1 MLIANRDAF
10 LAVLPSPP
18 LNFMLPFFRSATSLA
33 VTATLVYPLLVVAQ
47 TAAPAVPAAPAVV
60 AAPDPVV
67 APAPPSAPTTDAP
80 ARRAPSPVTPQR
92 VEAVEVTGKNT
103 ASDERRN
110 SSASKIIITREDI
123 EQYGDSNL
131 GDVMRRLP
139 GVTTGGRPGRP
150 GAPRMRGMGGGFTQI
165 LIDGQRIP
173 PGFNIE
179 EITPDQVERIE
190 ILRAPT
196 AETGARAIAG
206 TINIILRE
214 PLRQTSN
221 EVKIGA
227 QEERGKFSPS
237 ASWSGNGTIG
247 ETGTYNLSAS
257 AGGTNL
263 LTSDRSHTTTDL
275 LASGTRILEQFT
287 QGETRAHRENYF
299 VSARAQWRL
308 GVGEQFG
315 VQSFA
320 AHNVAESRSSGSLT
334 QTVGATPAPYA
345 LREGLFNGRFD
356 VSRVGVNLNK
366 RFDENTRYELRG
378 GYGKFWSNTD
388 NITEQFA
395 ANRVR
400 NLIQTARGDV
410 RDNSGSLGG
419 KVIRNFTDSSHVVT
433 AGWEWEASNRD
444 EQSVT
449 RLNGVQQLADLGES
463 FDVRTRR
470 MAVYVQDEWDITPAW
485 GANAGLRYETIRTQ
499 SSNAQDAFSNTS
511 SVLTPLA
518 HLVWRFA
525 APSRDQMRLSLTQ
538 SYRSPNVG
546 QLSSRPSLNTL
557 YPVPGSN
564 TSLSP
569 DRTGNPSLKPERA
582 NGIDLAFERY
592 LKSGGVMS
600 VNVFV
605 RDIKDLMRNVTS
617 LETVSWAPVSRYVN
631 RPQNLGKARVSGIE
645 FDSKFQMREVMD
657 DAPPLS
663 LRFNLSIYGS
673 KVAAVPGPYNRIDSQ
688 PRATG
693 NLGGDYKFVGTPF
706 TVGGNFGWTPA
717 YSTQQTEVTA
727 LANSTKR
734 VFDAYALWTVNPST
748 KLRLT
753 LSNIGPQDSLNTTTV
768 IEGGQRQV
776 VVNSGR
782 SDMSVALRLEMR
794 L

>member
-1 MLIANRDAF
+1 MLAAAQSLPPVAPAAVPSVTDA
-10 LAVLPSPP
+10 
-18 LNFMLPFFRSATSLA
+18 
-33 VTATLVYPLLVVAQ
+33 
-47 TAAPAVPAAPAVV
+47 AAPPAAV
-60 AAPDPVV
+60 
-67 APAPPSAPTTDAP
+67 PAPPSDPAP
-80 ARRAPSPVTPQR
+80 ARRATPASDVPKR
-92 VEAVEVTGKNT
+92 VEQVEITGKNT
-103 ASDERRN
+103 ATEERRY
-110 SSASKIIITREDI
+110 SSESKIIITREDI

-214 PLRQTSN
+214 PLRQTSS
-221 EVKIGA
+221 EIKIGA
-227 QEERGKFSPS
+227 QQERGKYSPS
-237 ASWSGNGTIG
+237 ASWSGNGTLG
-247 ETGTYNLSAS
+247 ETSTYNLSAS
-257 AGGTNL
+257 TGATNL
-263 LTSDRSHTTTDL
+263 LTSDRSHTSYDSLST
-275 LASGTRILEQFT
+275 GVRILEQFYN
-287 QGETRAHRENYF
+287 GETRAHRENSF
-299 VSARAQWRL
+299 VNARAQWTL
-308 GVGEQFG
+308 GAGEQFG

-320 AHNVAESRSSGSLT
+320 AHNVAESTSSGTLT
-334 QTVGATPAPYA
+334 QTVGDTPAPYA
-345 LREGLFNGRFD
+345 TREGFYRGRFD
-356 VSRVGVNLNK
+356 VARINVNLNK
-366 RFDENTRYELRG
+366 RFDENARYELRG
-378 GYGKFWSNTD
+378 GFGKFWSNTD
-388 NITEQFA
+388 TNTEQFA
-395 ANRVR
+395 ANGVR
-400 NLIQTARGDV
+400 SLLQTARGDV
-410 RDNSGSLGG
+410 RDNSGSLSG
-419 KVIRNFTDSSHVVT
+419 KLMRNFTDSSHAIT
-433 AGWEWEASNRD
+433 AGWEWEANSRG
-444 EQSVT
+444 EQSIT
-449 RLNGVQQLADLGES
+449 RLNGVQQLTDLGEA
-463 FDVRTRR
+463 FDVRVRR
-470 MAVYVQDEWDITPAW
+470 LAVYVQDEWDITPAW

-499 SSNAQDAFSNTS
+499 SSNALDAFSNTS

-564 TSLSP
+564 TSISP
-569 DRTGNPSLKPERA
+569 DRTGNPTLKPERA

-592 LKSGGVMS
+592 LASGGVMS

-605 RDIKDLMRNVTS
+605 RDIKDLMRNVTA
-617 LETVSWAPVSRYVN
+617 LETVSWAPVPRYVN

-645 FDSKFQMREVMD
+645 FDSKFQLREWLD

-663 LRFNLSIYGS
+663 LRFNLSIYDS
-673 KVAAVPGPYNRIDSQ
+673 KVEAVPGPYNRIDGQ
-688 PRATG
+688 PRASG
-693 NLGGDYKFVGTPF
+693 NLGGDYKFRSMPV

-717 YSTQQTEVTA
+717 YTTQQTITA
-727 LANSTKR
+727 AQSASTKR

-748 KLRLT
+748 KLRLS
-753 LSNIGPQDSLNTTTV
+753 LSNIGPQDSLGTTTV
-768 IEGGQRQV
+768 VEGGQRQV
-776 VVNSGR
+776 VVSTGR
-782 SDMSVALRLEMR
+782 TDMSVALRLEMR

>member
-1 MLIANRDAF
+1 M
-10 LAVLPSPP
+10 P
-18 LNFMLPFFRSATSLA
+18 PFFRRVISLA
-33 VTATLVYPLLVVAQ
+33 VTAALAYPLLVAAQ
-47 TAAPAVPAAPAVV
+47 SPTMPTVPASPAAPSVT
-60 AAPDPVV
+60 P
-67 APAPPSAPTTDAP
+67 APASEPASETAPPRP
-80 ARRAPSPVTPQR
+80 AAGATPQR
-92 VEAVEVTGKNT
+92 VDQVEVTGKNS

-110 SSASKIIITREDI
+110 SSASKIIITRDDI

-131 GDVMRRLP
+131 GEVMRRLP

-221 EVKIGA
+221 EIKLGA
-227 QEERGKFSPS
+227 QEERRKYSPS
-237 ASWSGNGTIG
+237 ASWSGNGTLG
-247 ETGTYNLSAS
+247 ETGTYNVSAS
-257 AGGTNL
+257 AGATNL
-263 LTSDRSHTTTDL
+263 LTSDRSHTITDSL
-275 LASGTRILEQFT
+275 DSGARILEQFY
-287 QGETRAHRENYF
+287 QGETRAHRENSF
-299 VSARAQWRL
+299 LSARMQWRL
-308 GVGEQFG
+308 GAGEQFG
-315 VQSFA
+315 VQSFV
-320 AHNVAESRSSGSLT
+320 AHNVAESNSSGTLI
-334 QTVGATPAPYA
+334 QPVGATPAPYA
-345 LREGLFNGRFD
+345 TREGLFRGRFD
-356 VSRVGVNLNK
+356 VSRINLNLNK
-366 RFDENTRYELRG
+366 RFDEYTRYELRG
-378 GYGKFWSNTD
+378 GFGKFWSNTD
-388 NITEQFA
+388 NNTEQFS
-395 ANRVR
+395 ANGVR

-410 RDNSGSLGG
+410 RDNSGSLSG
-419 KVIRNFTDSSHVVT
+419 KLIRNFADSSHALT
-433 AGWEWEASNRD
+433 AGWEWEANNRD

-449 RLNGVQQLADLGES
+449 RLNGVQQLADLGET
-463 FDVRTRR
+463 FDVRVRR
-470 MAVYVQDEWDITPAW
+470 LAVYLQDEWDITPAW

-499 SSNAQDAFSNTS
+499 SSNAQDAFTNTS

-546 QLSSRPSLNTL
+546 QLSSRPALNTL

-564 TSLSP
+564 TALSP
-569 DRTGNPSLKPERA
+569 DRAGNPSLKPERA

-605 RDIKDLMRNVTS
+605 RDIKDLMRNVTA
-617 LETVSWAPVSRYVN
+617 LETVSWAPVQRYVN

-645 FDSKFQMREVMD
+645 FDSKFQLRELMD

-663 LRFNLSIYGS
+663 VRFNLSVYDS
-673 KVAAVPGPYNRIDSQ
+673 KVEAVPGPYNRIDGQ
-688 PRATG
+688 ARASG
-693 NLGGDYKFVGTPF
+693 NLGGDYRFRGMPLTI
-706 TVGGNFGWTPA
+706 GGNFGWTPA
-717 YSTQQTEVTA
+717 YTTQQTDSTA
-727 LANSTKR
+727 QALSTKR
-734 VFDAYALWTVNPST
+734 VFDAYALWTVNPT
-748 KLRLT
+748 AKLRLS
-753 LSNIGPQDSLNTTTV
+753 LSNIGPHDSLSTTTV

-776 VVNSGR
+776 VVSNGR
-782 SDMSVALRLEMR
+782 TDMAVALRLEMR

>member
-1 MLIANRDAF
+1 M
-10 LAVLPSPP
+10 P
-18 LNFMLPFFRSATSLA
+18 PFFRRAISLA
-33 VTATLVYPLLVVAQ
+33 VTATLACPILVAAQ
-47 TAAPAVPAAPAVV
+47 APAPSAPALPAAPS
-60 AAPDPVV
+60 AAPTPAAEPASDT
-67 APAPPSAPTTDAP
+67 APPRPATPSA
-80 ARRAPSPVTPQR
+80 TPQR
-92 VEAVEVTGKNT
+92 VDQVEVTGKST
-103 ASDERRN
+103 ATDERRN
-110 SSASKIIITREDI
+110 SSASKIIITRDDI

-131 GDVMRRLP
+131 GEVMRRLP

-221 EVKIGA
+221 EIKFGV
-227 QEERGKFSPS
+227 QEERGKYSPS
-237 ASWSGNGTIG
+237 ASWSRNGTIG

-257 AGGTNL
+257 TTATNL
-263 LTSDRSHTTTDL
+263 RTSDFSHTADDS
-275 LASGTRILEQFT
+275 LATGERILEQFYR
-287 QGETRAHRENYF
+287 GESRSHRENSF
-299 VSARAQWRL
+299 VSVRAQWRL
-308 GVGEQFG
+308 GAGEQFG
-315 VQSFA
+315 VQSFI
-320 AHNVAESRSSGSLT
+320 AHNTAETTSSGTLT
-334 QTVGATPAPYA
+334 QPVGDTPAPYA
-345 LREGLFNGRFD
+345 TREGFFRGRFD
-356 VSRVGVNLNK
+356 VSRINLNLNK
-366 RFDENTRYELRG
+366 RFDEKTRYELRG
-378 GYGKFWSNTD
+378 GFGKFWSNTD
-388 NITEQFA
+388 SNTEQFA
-395 ANRVR
+395 ADGVR

-410 RDNSGSLGG
+410 RDNSGSLSG
-419 KVIRNFTDSSHVVT
+419 KLIRNFTDSSHAVT
-433 AGWEWEASNRD
+433 AGWEWEANNRD
-444 EQSVT
+444 EQSIT
-449 RLNGVQQLADLGES
+449 RLNGVQQLADLGEA

-499 SSNAQDAFSNTS
+499 SSNAQDAFTNTS

-546 QLSSRPSLNTL
+546 QLSSRPALNTL
-557 YPVPGSN
+557 YPVPGNN
-564 TSLSP
+564 TTLSP
-569 DRTGNPSLKPERA
+569 DRAGNPDLKPERA

-600 VNVFV
+600 VNLFV
-605 RDIKDLMRNVTS
+605 RDIKDLIRNVTV
-617 LETVSWAPVSRYVN
+617 LETVSWAPVPRYVN

-645 FDSKFQMREVMD
+645 FDSKFQLRELID

-663 LRFNLSIYGS
+663 LRFNLNIYGS
-673 KVAAVPGPYNRIDSQ
+673 KVEAVPGPYNRIDSQ

-693 NLGGDYKFVGTPF
+693 NLGADYKFRGMPI

-717 YSTQQTEVTA
+717 YTTQQTDSTA
-727 LANSTKR
+727 QALSTKR
-734 VFDAYALWTVNPST
+734 VFDAYALWTVNSSA
-748 KLRLT
+748 KLRLS
-753 LSNIGPQDSLNTTTV
+753 LSNIGPQDSLSTTTV
-768 IEGGQRQV
+768 IEGDRRQV
-776 VVNSGR
+776 AFNNGR
-782 SDMSVALRLEMR
+782 TDMSVALRLEMR

>member
-1 MLIANRDAF
+1 M
-10 LAVLPSPP
+10 
-18 LNFMLPFFRSATSLA
+18 
-33 VTATLVYPLLVVAQ
+33 
-47 TAAPAVPAAPAVV
+47 
-60 AAPDPVV
+60 
-67 APAPPSAPTTDAP
+67 
-80 ARRAPSPVTPQR
+80 
-92 VEAVEVTGKNT
+92 TGKNSAT
-103 ASDERRN
+103 DERRN
-110 SSASKIIITREDI
+110 SSASKIIITRDDI

-173 PGFNIE
+173 PGFNVE

-221 EVKIGA
+221 EIKIGV
-227 QEERGKFSPS
+227 QEERGKYSPS
-237 ASWSGNGTIG
+237 ASWSGGGTLG
-247 ETGTYNLSAS
+247 ETGTYNVSAS
-257 AGGTNL
+257 TGATNL
-263 LTSDRSHTTTDL
+263 LTSDRLHTTYDSLSTG
-275 LASGTRILEQFT
+275 ARILEQFYA
-287 QGETRAHRENYF
+287 GETRAHRENSF
-299 VSARAQWRL
+299 VSARVQWRL
-308 GVGEQFG
+308 GAGEQFG
-315 VQSFA
+315 IQSSA
-320 AHNVAESRSSGSLT
+320 AHNVAESTSSGTLT
-334 QTVGATPAPYA
+334 QTVGDTPAPYA
-345 LREGLFNGRFD
+345 TREGFFRGRFD
-356 VSRVGVNLNK
+356 VSRINLNLNK
-366 RFDENTRYELRG
+366 RFDDYTRYELRG
-378 GYGKFWSNTD
+378 GFGKFWSNTD
-388 NITEQFA
+388 NNTEQFA
-395 ANRVR
+395 ANGAR

-410 RDNSGSLGG
+410 RDNSGSLSG
-419 KVIRNFTDSSHVVT
+419 KLIRNFADSSHTLT

-449 RLNGVQQLADLGES
+449 RLNGVQQLADLGEA
-463 FDVRTRR
+463 FDVRVRR
-470 MAVYVQDEWDITPAW
+470 MAMYVQDEWDITPAW
-485 GANAGLRYETIRTQ
+485 GANVGLRYETIRTQ
-499 SSNAQDAFSNTS
+499 SSNAQDAFTNTS

-525 APSRDQMRLSLTQ
+525 APSRDQVRLSLTQ

-564 TSLSP
+564 TALSP

-600 VNVFV
+600 ANIFV
-605 RDIKDLMRNVTS
+605 RDIEDLIRNVTV
-617 LETVSWAPVSRYVN
+617 LETVSWAPVPRYVN

-645 FDSKFQMREVMD
+645 FDSKFQLREIMD

-663 LRFNLSIYGS
+663 LRFNLSIYDS
-673 KVAAVPGPYNRIDSQ
+673 KVEAVQGPYNRIDSQ
-688 PRATG
+688 PRASG
-693 NLGGDYKFVGTPF
+693 NLGGDYKFRGMPLTI
-706 TVGGNFGWTPA
+706 GGNFGWTPA
-717 YSTQQTEVTA
+717 YTTQQTDSTA
-727 LANSTKR
+727 QALSTKR
-734 VFDAYALWTVNPST
+734 VFDAYALWTVNST
-748 KLRLT
+748 AKLRLS
-753 LSNIGPQDSLNTTTV
+753 LSNIGPRDSLTTTTV

-776 VVNSGR
+776 VISNGR
-782 SDMSVALRLEMR
+782 TDMSVALRLEMR

>member
-1 MLIANRDAF
+1 M
-10 LAVLPSPP
+10 P
-18 LNFMLPFFRSATSLA
+18 PFFRRAISLA
-33 VTATLVYPLLVVAQ
+33 VTAALVYPMLAAAQSATPVAP
-47 TAAPAVPAAPAVV
+47 TVAEPASASPASPPDAP
-60 AAPDPVV
+60 
-67 APAPPSAPTTDAP
+67 PAPPTRPGT
-80 ARRAPSPVTPQR
+80 TPQR

-103 ASDERRN
+103 AADERRN

-214 PLRQTSN
+214 PLRQTSG
-221 EVKIGA
+221 EIKIGA
-227 QEERGKFSPS
+227 QEERGKYSPS
-237 ASWSGNGTIG
+237 ASWSGNGTLG
-247 ETGTYNLSAS
+247 ENGTYNLSVS
-257 AGGTNL
+257 AAATNL
-263 LTSDRSHTTTDL
+263 LTSDLSHTTYDSQSTG
-275 LASGTRILEQFT
+275 ARILEQFLS
-287 QGETRAHRENYF
+287 GETRAHRENSF
-299 VSARAQWRL
+299 VSARLQWRL
-308 GVGEQFG
+308 GAGEQFG
-315 VQSFA
+315 IQSFA
-320 AHNVAESRSSGSLT
+320 AHNIAESTSTGTLT
-334 QTVGATPAPYA
+334 QTVGDMPAPYA
-345 LREGLFNGRFD
+345 TRESFFRGRFD
-356 VSRVGVNLNK
+356 VSRINLNLNK

-378 GYGKFWSNTD
+378 GFGKFWSNTD
-388 NITEQFA
+388 NDTEQFTP
-395 ANRVR
+395 NGTR
-400 NLIQTARGDV
+400 NLFQTARGDV
-410 RDNSGSLGG
+410 RDNSGSLSG
-419 KVIRNFTDSSHVVT
+419 KLIRNFTDSSHAVT
-433 AGWEWEASNRD
+433 AGWEWEANNRD
-444 EQSVT
+444 EQSIT
-449 RLNGVQQLADLGES
+449 RLNGVQQLADLGEA
-463 FDVRTRR
+463 FDVRVRR
-470 MAVYVQDEWDITPAW
+470 VAVYVQDEWDITPAW

-499 SSNAQDAFSNTS
+499 SSNAQDAFTNTS

-546 QLSSRPSLNTL
+546 QLSSRPTLNTL

-564 TSLSP
+564 ASISP
-569 DRTGNPSLKPERA
+569 DRTGNPGLKPERA
-582 NGIDLAFERY
+582 SGIDLAFERY
-592 LKSGGVMS
+592 LTSGGVMS

-605 RDIKDLMRNVTS
+605 RDIKDLMRNVTT
-617 LETVSWAPVSRYVN
+617 LETVSWAPVPRYVN

-645 FDSKFQMREVMD
+645 FDSKFQLRELMG

-663 LRFNLSIYGS
+663 LRFNLSIYDS
-673 KVAAVPGPYNRIDSQ
+673 KVEAVQGPYNRIDSQ

-693 NLGGDYKFVGTPF
+693 NLGADYKFRGMPLM
-706 TVGGNFGWTPA
+706 VGGNFGWTPA
-717 YSTQQTEVTA
+717 YTTQQTDTA
-727 LANSTKR
+727 AQALSTKR
-734 VFDAYALWTVNPST
+734 VFDAYALWTVNPSA
-748 KLRLT
+748 KLRLS
-753 LSNIGPQDSLNTTTV
+753 LSNIGPQDSLSTTTV

-776 VVNSGR
+776 VISNGR
-782 SDMSVALRLEMR
+782 TDMSVALRLEMR

>member
-1 MLIANRDAF
+1 M
-10 LAVLPSPP
+10 P
-18 LNFMLPFFRSATSLA
+18 PFFRRAISLA
-33 VTATLVYPLLVVAQ
+33 VTAALACPILVAAQ
-47 TAAPAVPAAPAVV
+47 VPAPSAPASPAAPS
-60 AAPDPVV
+60 AAPTPAAEPASDT
-67 APAPPSAPTTDAP
+67 APPRSAT
-80 ARRAPSPVTPQR
+80 PSATPQR
-92 VEAVEVTGKNT
+92 VDQVEVTGRST
-103 ASDERRN
+103 ATDERRN
-110 SSASKIIITREDI
+110 SSASKIIITRDDI

-131 GDVMRRLP
+131 GEVMRRLP

-150 GAPRMRGMGGGFTQI
+150 GTPRMRGMGGGFTQI

-221 EVKIGA
+221 EIKFGV
-227 QEERGKFSPS
+227 QEERGKYSPS
-237 ASWSGNGTIG
+237 ASWSRNGTIG
-247 ETGTYNLSAS
+247 ETGTYNLNAS
-257 AGGTNL
+257 AAATNL
-263 LTSDRSHTTTDL
+263 RTSDSSHTTEDS
-275 LASGTRILEQFT
+275 LATGERILEQFYR
-287 QGETRAHRENYF
+287 GESRSHRENSF

-308 GVGEQFG
+308 GAGEQFG
-315 VQSFA
+315 VQSFI
-320 AHNVAESRSSGSLT
+320 AHNTAETTSSGTLT
-334 QTVGATPAPYA
+334 QPVGETPAPYA
-345 LREGLFNGRFD
+345 TREGLFRGRFD
-356 VSRVGVNLNK
+356 VSRINLNLNK
-366 RFDENTRYELRG
+366 RFDENTRYEVRG
-378 GYGKFWSNTD
+378 GFGKFWSNTD
-388 NITEQFA
+388 SNTEQFA
-395 ANRVR
+395 ADGVR

-410 RDNSGSLGG
+410 RDNSGSLSG
-419 KVIRNFTDSSHVVT
+419 KLIRNFTDSSHAVT
-433 AGWEWEASNRD
+433 AGWEWEANNRD
-444 EQSVT
+444 EQSIT
-449 RLNGVQQLADLGES
+449 RLNGVQQLADLGEA

-470 MAVYVQDEWDITPAW
+470 IAVYVQDEWDITPAW

-499 SSNAQDAFSNTS
+499 SSNAQDAFTNTS

-546 QLSSRPSLNTL
+546 QLSSRPALNTL

-564 TSLSP
+564 TTLSP
-569 DRTGNPSLKPERA
+569 DRVGNPDLKPERA

-600 VNVFV
+600 VNLFV
-605 RDIKDLMRNVTS
+605 RDIKDLIRNVTVQ
-617 LETVSWAPVSRYVN
+617 ETVSWAPVPRYVN

-645 FDSKFQMREVMD
+645 FDSKFQLRELMD

-673 KVAAVPGPYNRIDSQ
+673 KVEAVPGPYNRIDSQ

-693 NLGGDYKFVGTPF
+693 NLGADYKFRGMPL

-717 YSTQQTEVTA
+717 YTTQQTDSTA
-727 LANSTKR
+727 QALSTKR
-734 VFDAYALWTVNPST
+734 VFDAYALWTVNSSA
-748 KLRLT
+748 KLRLS
-753 LSNIGPQDSLNTTTV
+753 LSNIGPQDSLSTTTV
-768 IEGGQRQV
+768 IEGDRRQV
-776 VVNSGR
+776 AINNGR
-782 SDMSVALRLEMR
+782 TDMSVALRLEMR